1 MHARIHADPEKAEL
15 GVAEGGACAAHER
28 DRSHDVI
35 TDFAAGGAEQDSIVF
50 DHSIFASFADVMAHS
65 YQDGANA
72 VIQANSGNVIALIGV
87 QLSSLYEGNFLFS

>member
-1 MHARIHADPEKAEL
+1 M
-15 GVAEGGACAAHER
+15 
-28 DRSHDVI
+28 
-35 TDFAAGGAEQDSIVF
+35 F